1 MTTLIVTADNQVA
14 LEGGKVGYGTCTMGS
29 RSGSYETYAV
39 RLSSKAAS
47 LVEIGDTIE
56 YWRGKSDWCIQDA
69 GGQIIKA
76 DGRKIQ
82 ITGSADNGI
91 DTGHPPHL
99 GLKMIQAPKL
109 CWEAIDSSFS
119 INVIKHIET
128 GEVFYSGGK
137 CYPSSIEHARK
148 SYEAFYSPEIKLTA
162 TQKAEFTWYGNP
174 MYGFQSGWWRS
185 LKKVIKLVDTD
196 KPVIL

>member
-1 MTTLIVTADNQVA
+1 MTTLIVNANNQVA
-14 LEGGKVGYGTCTMGS
+14 LEGGKVGYGSCTMYCRG
-29 RSGSYETYAV
+29 GSYETYAV
-39 RLSSKAAS
+39 RLSSKAAGF
-47 LVEIGDTIE
+47 VEIGDTIE
-56 YWRGKSDWCIQDA
+56 YWKGATDWCVVDCN
-69 GGQIIKA
+69 GQIIKA

-82 ITGSADNGI
+82 LTGSADNGI

-99 GLKMIQAPKL
+99 GLEMIQAPKL
-109 CWEAIDSSFS
+109 CWEATESL
-119 INVIKHIET
+119 NVIQHCES
-128 GEVFYSGGK
+128 GEVFLSGGR
-137 CYPSSIEHARK
+137 CYPSSIEHARQ
-148 SYEAFYSPEIKLTA
+148 SYEAFYSPEVKLTA

>member
-1 MTTLIVTADNQVA
+1 MTNLVVTAKNQVA
-14 LEGGKVGYGTCTMGS
+14 LEGGKVGYGSCNFFCRG
-29 RSGSYETYAV
+29 GSYQTYAV

-47 LVEIGDTIE
+47 MVAEGDILE
-56 YWRGKSDWCIQDA
+56 YWKGRTDGCYCEA
-69 GGQIIKA
+69 GGQIIKT

-82 ITGSADNGI
+82 LTGSADNGI

-99 GLKMIQAPKL
+99 GLKMVQVPKL
-109 CWEAIDSSFS
+109 CWEVVDSYFS
-119 INVIKHIET
+119 IDVIKHIET
-128 GEVFYSGGK
+128 GEVFSSEYR

-148 SYEAFYSPEIKLTA
+148 SYEPFVPPQVELSAN
-162 TQKAEFTWYGNP
+162 QKAEFTWYGNP
-174 MYGFQSGWWRS
+174 MYGFQSGWWRR

>member
-1 MTTLIVTADNQVA
+1 MATLIVTADNQVT
-14 LEGGKVGYGTCTMGS
+14 LEGGKIGYGTCTMGS

-56 YWRGKSDWCIQDA
+56 YWRGATDWSSVECS
-69 GGQIIKA
+69 GQIIKV

-82 ITGSADNGI
+82 LTGWGDNGI

-99 GLKMIQAPKL
+99 GLKMVQAPKL
-109 CWEAIDSSFS
+109 CWEAIES
-119 INVIKHIET
+119 INVIQHCET
-128 GEVFYSGGK
+128 GELFNGGR
-137 CYPSSIEHARK
+137 CYPSSIEHARQ
-148 SYEAFYSPEIKLTA
+148 SYELFVAPEITLSA
-162 TQKAEFTWYGNP
+162 NQKAEVTLYGNP
-174 MYGFQSGWWRS
+174 MYGFQSGWWRVY
-185 LKKVIKLVDTD
+185 KKVIKMSSTD